1 MSAHS
6 NQPDLIVEDV
16 PELLPHVGAVVV
28 HGVADQTA
36 EVVFEKVT
44 GVVGIG
50 RRTSN
55 QKLWNL
61 NILKSSDVTLKR

>member
-16 PELLPHVGAVVV
+16 PELLPHVGAEVV

-36 EVVFEKVT
+36 EVVFAKVT

-50 RRTSN
+50 RRT
-55 QKLWNL
+55 
-61 NILKSSDVTLKR
+61 

>member
-1 MSAHS
+1 
-6 NQPDLIVEDV
+6 
-16 PELLPHVGAVVV
+16 
-28 HGVADQTA
+28 
-36 EVVFEKVT
+36 VT

-50 RRTSN
+50 RRTWN